1 MTEGQAGSPPAGS
14 AAGDAPEDP
23 AASADAPSGPADDD
37 TKLPRALKNIQVV
50 CAGVFIAWAVGVLAI
65 NWIYGAAMRK
75 PNLGAS
81 FTVGS
86 AYAAAAFGGGMLA
99 GLLFGIPRSRSSDN
113 GDSANYTPNTALE
126 QISDWLTKII
136 VGVGLTQFAG
146 IAAFGGRLV
155 DTMSRG
161 LGSSPSDVGFAAS
174 LLIISVVV
182 GFVVSYLL
190 SRTILPYYFDLS
202 DVKRRRATG
211 RDSGA
216 APAQADTTPSQ

>member
-1 MTEGQAGSPPAGS
+1 MAGGQGTAHP
-14 AAGDAPEDP
+14 AAGGDA
-23 AASADAPSGPADDD
+23 APPDGPTDGKSDGGAPHDG
-37 TKLPRALKNIQVV
+37 TTLPQALKTIQLV
-50 CAGVFIAWAVGVLAI
+50 CAAVFGAWAAGVLLI
-65 NWIYGAAMRK
+65 NLVYGVAMRK

-86 AYAAAAFGGGMLA
+86 AYAAAAFGGGMLV

-136 VGVGLTQFAG
+136 VGIGLTQFAA

-155 DTMSRG
+155 DTMARG
-161 LGSSPSDVGFAAS
+161 LGNTASDVGFAAS

-182 GFVVSYLL
+182 GFIISYLL

-211 RDSGA
+211 RDGA
-216 APAQADTTPSQ
+216 AAADPPTPS